1 MPKELP
7 VDTTPPPVKA
17 TAVRYSD
24 LEFYEIKVFLFL
36 LRGLSSKDPTWEQ
49 ICCLCYGSLGNLADL
64 WSTATTAIQ
73 SSLHCPGS
81 RVPASRIDRL

>member
-49 ICCLCYGSLGNLADL
+49 IC
-64 WSTATTAIQ
+64 
-73 SSLHCPGS
+73 
-81 RVPASRIDRL
+81 